1 MMENNGKKAIILYEM
16 ALAVGGELEV
26 ERVLHK
32 ALAAFVR
39 GFGCAGGAIYLA
51 SPDIVP
57 DEPAVA
63 FPDGGTLNTAVQ
75 LAGALL
81 PPQLTQEQWRSFCA
95 ALPQWGSAPECG
107 SYCLLPIGTEGLL
120 VLTGPDA
127 LLDAETVG
135 AMIPLMTKL
144 HQALDVCWRH
154 ERLAAAH
161 RTALLE
167 GNLLRTVFDA
177 TPTVLF
183 AIDKQGRTI
192 FSEGCCLETIGCEP
206 GEVVGRSVF
215 DVFRDVPEIVESIE
229 AALAGEPRSITLQ
242 VDDRSWDATCEPIRG
257 ESGSVSCVVG
267 VAHDVTERTAAI
279 DSLSA
284 VLQTVGE
291 GILSLD
297 AEGRITLVNAELEAT
312 FGYTAQELLG
322 QPIRLLLPEFG
333 AQASPPARADVP
345 WRIGLGQRRE
355 LGGRRKDGTAFP
367 VEVCINE
374 IASGGPLRY
383 TGSLRDITERK
394 EYDRLRDEFVSTVS
408 HELRTP
414 LTSIMGWT
422 ETLLTEHPGPINEGQ
437 RRFLNIVYA
446 SSQRLN
452 RLIEEILTVSRI
464 QRGTLRI
471 NPDIFQ
477 PAQLLETVRESVT
490 SAAERQGIRLHFE
503 DNWPPAQSVPGDP
516 QLIEQVISNLI
527 SNAVKFSRQ
536 GSDVRVRSL
545 RTTAG
550 WRVEVEDHGMG
561 LPASDLPKLFQRFVR
576 GSNAKEAH
584 IQGAGLGLF
593 VSKAI
598 VEGHGG
604 QIHLA
609 SREGE
614 GTTAWFDLPQRQA
627 EQD

>member
-32 ALAAFVR
+32 ALTAFVR
-39 GFGCAGGAIYLA
+39 GLDCAGGAIYLA
-51 SPDIVP
+51 SPDILP

-63 FPDGGTLNTAVQ
+63 LPDGGALNTAVQ

-81 PPQLTQEQWRSFCA
+81 PPQLTAEQWRSFCA
-95 ALPQWGSAPECG
+95 ALPQLGTAECG
-107 SYCLLPIGTEGLL
+107 SYCLLPIGTQGLL
-120 VLTGPDA
+120 VLAGPDA
-127 LLDAETVG
+127 LLDAETVE
-135 AMIPLMTKL
+135 AMIPLMSRL
-144 HQALDVCWRH
+144 RQALDVCWRH

-167 GNLLRTVFDA
+167 SSLLRAVFDA
-177 TPTVLF
+177 TPTVVF
-183 AIDKQGRTI
+183 AIDKEGRTI
-192 FSEGCCLETIGCEP
+192 FSEGCCLETLGRAP
-206 GEVVGRSVF
+206 GEIVGRSVF
-215 DVFRDVPEIVESIE
+215 EVFRDVPDILDSID
-229 AALAGEPRSITLQ
+229 AALGGEPRSITLQ
-242 VDDRSWDATCEPIRG
+242 VDDRSWDATCEPIRE
-257 ESGSVSCVVG
+257 ESGLVSCVVG

-312 FGYTAQELLG
+312 FGYPAQELLG
-322 QPIRLLLPEFG
+322 QPIRLLLPELETQEG
-333 AQASPPARADVP
+333 AQASPSARADAP
-345 WRIGLGQRRE
+345 WRAALGLRRE
-355 LGGRRKDGTAFP
+355 LQGRRKDGTAFP

-374 IASGGPLRY
+374 ITSGGPLRY

-471 NPDIFQ
+471 NPDMFQ
-477 PAQLLETVRESVT
+477 PAQLLETVREST
-490 SAAERQGIRLHFE
+490 TAAAERQGIRLHFE
-503 DNWPPAQSVPGDP
+503 DDWPADQSVLGDP
-516 QLIEQVISNLI
+516 QLIEQVISNLL
-527 SNAVKFSRQ
+527 SNAVKFSPQ

-545 RTTAG
+545 RMAGG

-561 LPASDLPKLFQRFVR
+561 LPASDLPKLFGRFVR

-604 QIHLA
+604 QIYLA

-614 GTTAWFDLPQRQA
+614 GTTVWFDLPQK
-627 EQD
+627 ET